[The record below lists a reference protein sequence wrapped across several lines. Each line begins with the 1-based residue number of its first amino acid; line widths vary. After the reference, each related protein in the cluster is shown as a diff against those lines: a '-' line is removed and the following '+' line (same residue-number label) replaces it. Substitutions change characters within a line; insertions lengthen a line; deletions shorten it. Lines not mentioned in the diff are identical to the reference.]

1 LLIAELGRF
10 TGIEWEESRCNL
22 LLNVNLIKIRY
33 KMKPTLLILAA
44 GMGSRYGG
52 LKQIDPVGPGGQ
64 TILDYSVYDAKRAG
78 FGKVVFIIRRDIEDD
93 FKSVFAERLSKTIPV
108 EWVFQE
114 LDTLP
119 EGLVPSKGRSKP
131 WGTGHA
137 VLMAAKNI
145 KEPFA
150 VINAD
155 DFYGRDAFQKAVNF
169 FNVNNQETEYSM
181 VAYELQNTL
190 SDYGSV
196 SRGVCVSNEDDL
208 LQSVTE
214 NTKIAREESG
224 IFNTDANGQKTP
236 LTSDTLVSM
245 NFWCFKPSFFDQLG
259 SHFRRFIADK
269 VNDLTAEFYIPS
281 VVDSL
286 IKSNK
291 ASVKVLANSGQWFGI
306 TYKEDKPLVIGR
318 IKKLTDAGEYPV
330 KF

>member
-1 LLIAELGRF
+1 
-10 TGIEWEESRCNL
+10 
-22 LLNVNLIKIRY
+22 
-33 KMKPTLLILAA
+33 MKPTLLILAA

-119 EGLVPSKGRSKP
+119 EGLVPPKGRSKP

-155 DFYGRDAFQKAVNF
+155 DFYGRDAFQKAVDF
-169 FNVNNQETEYSM
+169 FNVNNRETEYSM
-181 VAYELQNTL
+181 VAYELRNTL

-196 SRGVCVSNEDDL
+196 SRGVCVSNEDGL

-214 NTKIAREESG
+214 NTKIAREGSG
-224 IFNTDANGQKTP
+224 IFNTDASGQKTP

-245 NFWCFKPSFFDQLG
+245 NFWCFKPSFFDQLE

-291 ASVKVLANSGQWFGI
+291 ASVKVLPNSGQWFGI

-330 KF
+330 MF